1 MNSPEKI
8 QAKLDKYT
16 REREKLLARL
26 GEVGFIWHGSVHRSL
41 LTCGRP
47 ACRCHEDRSARHGP
61 YAYWTTKVAGKT
73 VSRLL
78 PPDEADLYEE
88 WIENRRCIEGVV
100 RKLKA
105 LSAKAA
111 PLVLKL
117 NARTGAQRRAP
128 VASARNTGPSR
139 RRPPAPRRR
148 PNTRL
153 PTRGPGTGG

>member
-1 MNSPEKI
+1 MSAPEKI

-16 REREKLLARL
+16 RERENLLARL
-26 GEVGFIWHGSVHRSL
+26 REVGFICHGSVHRSL

-47 ACRCHEDRSARHGP
+47 ACRCHEDRDARHGP

-88 WIENRRCIEGVV
+88 WIENRRRLERIV
-100 RKLKA
+100 RELKA

-111 PLVLKL
+111 PLILKL
-117 NARTGAQRRAP
+117 RSK
-128 VASARNTGPSR
+128 ASGE
-139 RRPPAPRRR
+139 PRK
-148 PNTRL
+148 TVS
-153 PTRGPGTGG
+153 